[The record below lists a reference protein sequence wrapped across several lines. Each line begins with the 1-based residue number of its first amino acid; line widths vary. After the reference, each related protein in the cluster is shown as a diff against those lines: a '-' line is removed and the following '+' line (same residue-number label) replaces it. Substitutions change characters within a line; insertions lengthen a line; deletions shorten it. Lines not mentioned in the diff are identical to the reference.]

1 SRSTDVMT
9 QCFTCI
15 NLTDCAT
22 RLGSSKSTAS
32 GRPVATAQK
41 EHERVQIFP
50 NIINV
55 AVPAPQHSPILG
67 QFPLSHIVCSLCS
80 SARLRTWRYSLP
92 TGSVTRNQSGLR
104 CVSVAGITGS
114 SIMSQSYTLFSSKI
128 ALSYVTVIPCFFR
141 RIPIADKMA
150 AHTLQKK
157 LVF

>member
-1 SRSTDVMT
+1 MIDPPSFKSSRSTDVMT

-55 AVPAPQHSPILG
+55 AVPAPQHSPIFG

-80 SARLRTWRYSLP
+80 STRLRTCLYSLP
-92 TGSVTRNQSGLR
+92 TGSFTRNQSGFL
-104 CVSVAGITGS
+104 CLSLLDTTGN
-114 SIMSQSYTLFSSKI
+114 SIIETKI
-128 ALSYVTVIPCFFR
+128 GKYS
-141 RIPIADKMA
+141 
-150 AHTLQKK
+150 
-157 LVF
+157 